1 MKGLSGC
8 NSDSLVSM
16 MDSLA
21 VQVSWRK
28 TRVTE

>member
-1 MKGLSGC
+1 MKGSSENMKRLSGC

-21 VQVSWRK
+21 VQ
-28 TRVTE
+28 